1 MENTLTSRQLNHHP
15 SKHCSATE
23 LQRYLDVQL
32 KFSKISNFDV
42 LLFMIHCEFES
53 EIVHIT

>member
-1 MENTLTSRQLNHHP
+1 MENTLTPRQLNHHP

-23 LQRYLDVQL
+23 LQRYLVQL

-42 LLFMIHCEFES
+42 LLFMIHSECES